1 MLMDA
6 IQRCLMFEDR
16 DETARQGRAVAEWL
30 RIPPG
35 GGGPVV
41 VLSSHCEGILD
52 FSSRRG
58 RHNNSDKVLI
68 AIAVWPTWVAVA
80 VSENLRKVLIAI
92 AVWPTWIAVAV
103 SETLRKVC
111 LA

>member
-58 RHNNSDKVLI
+58 RQFWVEDGLLI
-68 AIAVWPTWVAVA
+68 
-80 VSENLRKVLIAI
+80 RK
-92 AVWPTWIAVAV
+92 
-103 SETLRKVC
+103 RKGAPIVC
-111 LA
+111 TEAWRF